1 MTAGTTRRKETPF
14 MALQFTP
21 DLSTAVPEIDGQHQE
36 LFKRVNG
43 LLAALQAGS
52 GREEL
57 VRTIQFLTDYV
68 VFHFGDEEKY
78 MAKHGYLNTSQHKAQ
93 HDLFVK
99 TFLRLK
105 DRLLME
111 GINPTTTE
119 DAKQLVVDWLINHIK
134 YSDKALGLF
143 LKRKL

>member
-1 MTAGTTRRKETPF
+1 

-21 DLSTAVPEIDGQHQE
+21 DLSTTVTEIDDQHKE
-36 LFKRVNG
+36 LFTRVNG
-43 LLAALQAGS
+43 LLSALTQGK
-52 GREEL
+52 GREEITK
-57 VRTIQFLTDYV
+57 VVQFLTEYV
-68 VFHFGDEEKY
+68 VFHFGVEEKY
-78 MAKHGYLNTSQHKAQ
+78 MAKYGYTNTVQHKAQ
-93 HDLFVK
+93 HEQFVK

-111 GINPTTTE
+111 GINPQLMDDT
-119 DAKQLVVDWLINHIK
+119 KQLVVDWLINHIK